1 MSVMDIFAERIK
13 LLREERGLGVREA
26 AAMMGIS
33 HSALSM
39 YENKKRTPDIEICN
53 LFADF
58 YGVSG
63 DYLLGRTNE
72 KEAGLWRN

>member
-63 DYLLGRTNE
+63 DYLLGRTSE
-72 KEAGLWRN
+72 RR

>member
-13 LLREERGLGVREA
+13 QLREERGLGVREA
-26 AAMMGIS
+26 AAQLGIS
-33 HSALSM
+33 HSALLM
-39 YENKKRTPDIEICN
+39 YESSRRTPNIEVCI

-63 DYLLGRTNE
+63 DYLLGRTD
-72 KEAGLWRN
+72 KRR

>member
-33 HSALSM
+33 HSAQAILS
-39 YENKKRTPDIEICN
+39 CN
-53 LFADF
+53 INEYLFF
-58 YGVSG
+58 YFAPAFPEMQPL
-63 DYLLGRTNE
+63 YLVLPN
-72 KEAGLWRN
+72 L

>member
-53 LFADF
+53 LLADF

-72 KEAGLWRN
+72 RR

>member
-72 KEAGLWRN
+72 KEVGLWRN

>member
-72 KEAGLWRN
+72 RR

>member
-33 HSALSM
+33 HAALSM

-72 KEAGLWRN
+72 RR

>member
-13 LLREERGLGVREA
+13 LLREERGLGVQEA

-72 KEAGLWRN
+72 RR